1 MAGKGSDI
9 IKIGFDYR
17 ASLNKFKQ
25 ETENTF
31 NDVQKEGKRI
41 VIKLNAN
48 DTEILNKIEKLQK
61 TKFKNLSLE
70 FDDKPLDRQIQ
81 LLDDLQKM
89 ILNIVG
95 LFNKGYKT
103 DDIIDVSKSL
113 ADFDKLE
120 KRIKDVEQKYDDLSK
135 KDFGKSGKD
144 ISLVDN
150 KDFKEL
156 SKEIDNVKMD
166 IKNLQDTIS
175 QLNQGSVSDSK
186 FFDELQ
192 AKLSSVSE
200 ETINLTDNLI
210 NLQKTYKSIPNSNEN
225 SGRKKDNEKYKQIS
239 EDDYTNNALSY
250 ASKVNK
256 LLSDKSYNILGN
268 SVSTELVDGFVKV
281 NAKIKDITGTWKS
294 FSAKVDADGKVF
306 NQRFK
311 TITKGIAQL
320 EYELKNINS
329 TDVLVKDESKTA
341 AQRKAYNELTDAIKN
356 YSNISKRIANENPF
370 EGDYEEAVRLEN
382 KIEELQN
389 HPFLSQ
395 KQIETAQRSIERL
408 GVSIDNITNK
418 LNASKSDAISNTS
431 KKINAFN
438 VNGFSSNDFNN
449 KYGSQINDL
458 NTQLMHG
465 EISIKNYNTECNK
478 LINAFDKVVKSGSK
492 IGDISVAFNEAEAV
506 AHRFS
511 ESQFSGAT
519 LIEKGVMKTKN
530 GISSMTD
537 TIRLQNGEIRK
548 LKYTYTDGFMAMS
561 DVTTKFKVQAS
572 GLTRVFDELKQK
584 VGDLITYWT
593 ANLLNPYDLL
603 VPLRSAVS
611 NVIDLNT
618 EFTDLAKVSDA
629 SIRQLYNDF
638 DDFSTIAK
646 DVGGTITDTISATAD
661 WSRNGYGLPDS
672 EELARVALIY
682 KNVGDGIDI
691 DAANESLIS
700 TLRGFRLEAEDAMH
714 IIDVFNEVSNNEA
727 ISSSGIGEALQ
738 RSAASFNA
746 ANTSL
751 EKSVALITAT
761 NSVLQDT
768 SKTGNMWRT
777 VSARLRGA
785 ETELKEMGEDTD
797 GLVKSTSKLR
807 ELVKGITGF
816 DIMVDKNTF
825 KDIYDIVLG
834 IGKEWQ
840 SLNDIDRAALLE
852 ALSGKQQSNALAAT
866 LNNVNILEKAYKE
879 ATDAE
884 GSAMREQKKYQ
895 ESVQYS
901 IERTKA
907 SLEELSN
914 DFMSSNFLK
923 GIIDFG
929 DGAINVLD
937 NLLSIL
943 GSFPTVIG
951 SIMGSLTLFK
961 NIGRH
966 NVVLTISLSIV

>member
-25 ETENTF
+25 ETDNTF
-31 NDVQKEGKRI
+31 DDIQKEGKRI

-70 FDDKPLDRQIQ
+70 FDGKPLDRQIQ

-89 ILNIVG
+89 VLNIVN

-103 DDIIDVSKSL
+103 DDIIDASKTLSEI
-113 ADFDKLE
+113 DKLT
-120 KRIKDVEQKYDDLSK
+120 KKFDDINQKYDELSK
-135 KDFGKSGKD
+135 KVTSDSGKD
-144 ISLVDN
+144 ISLVNN
-150 KDFKEL
+150 KDFKKL
-156 SKEIDNVKMD
+156 STEIDNVKMD

-175 QLNQGSVSDSK
+175 QLNQDVVTNSNFSDK
-186 FFDELQ
+186 LQ
-192 AKLSSVSE
+192 DGLSSISNEVVELTS
-200 ETINLTDNLI
+200 NLKKLQDTYNNLS
-210 NLQKTYKSIPNSNEN
+210 TNSNA
-225 SGRKKDNEKYKQIS
+225 GKKKESNPKASTKNKQTVEKTDPQ
-239 EDDYTNNALSY
+239 
-250 ASKVNK
+250 K
-256 LLSDKSYNILGN
+256 L
-268 SVSTELVDGFVKV
+268 
-281 NAKIKDITGTWKS
+281 
-294 FSAKVDADGKVF
+294 
-306 NQRFK
+306 
-311 TITKGIAQL
+311 
-320 EYELKNINS
+320 
-329 TDVLVKDESKTA
+329 A

-389 HPFLSQ
+389 HPLLSQ

>member
-25 ETENTF
+25 ETDNTF
-31 NDVQKEGKRI
+31 DDIQKEGKRI

-70 FDDKPLDRQIQ
+70 FDGKPLDRQIQ

-89 ILNIVG
+89 VLNIVN

-103 DDIIDVSKSL
+103 DDIIDTTKTLSEI
-113 ADFDKLE
+113 DKLT
-120 KRIKDVEQKYDDLSK
+120 KKFDDINQKYDELSK
-135 KDFGKSGKD
+135 KVTNDSGKD

-150 KDFKEL
+150 EDFKKL
-156 SKEIDNVKMD
+156 SNEIDNVKMD

-175 QLNQGSVSDSK
+175 QLNQDVVTNSNFSDK
-186 FFDELQ
+186 LQ
-192 AKLSSVSE
+192 DGLSSISNEVVELTS
-200 ETINLTDNLI
+200 NLKKLQDTYNNLS
-210 NLQKTYKSIPNSNEN
+210 TNSNA
-225 SGRKKDNEKYKQIS
+225 GKKKE
-239 EDDYTNNALSY
+239 
-250 ASKVNK
+250 SKP
-256 LLSDKSYNILGN
+256 
-268 SVSTELVDGFVKV
+268 KV
-281 NAKIKDITGTWKS
+281 
-294 FSAKVDADGKVF
+294 SAKNKQTVE
-306 NQRFK
+306 K
-311 TITKGIAQL
+311 TDPQK
-320 EYELKNINS
+320 
-329 TDVLVKDESKTA
+329 LV

-389 HPFLSQ
+389 HPLLSQ

-431 KKINAFN
+431 KKIDVFN
-438 VNGFSSNDFNN
+438 VNGFSSNDFNS
-449 KYGSQINDL
+449 KYGSQISDL

-478 LINAFDKVVKSGSK
+478 LISAFDKVVKSGSK
-492 IGDISVAFNEAEAV
+492 VGNVAIAFNEAEEA

>member
-89 ILNIVG
+89 VLNIVN

-103 DDIIDVSKSL
+103 DDIIDTTKTLSEI
-113 ADFDKLE
+113 DKLT
-120 KRIKDVEQKYDDLSK
+120 KKFDDINQKYDELSK
-135 KDFGKSGKD
+135 KVTNDSGKD
-144 ISLVDN
+144 ISLVNN
-150 KDFKEL
+150 KDFKKL
-156 SKEIDNVKMD
+156 STEIDNVKMD

-175 QLNQGSVSDSK
+175 QLNQDVVSNSNFSDK
-186 FFDELQ
+186 LQ
-192 AKLSSVSE
+192 DGLSSISNEVVELTS
-200 ETINLTDNLI
+200 NLKKLQDTYNNLS
-210 NLQKTYKSIPNSNEN
+210 TNSNA
-225 SGRKKDNEKYKQIS
+225 GKKKESNPKASTKNKQTVEKTDPQ
-239 EDDYTNNALSY
+239 
-250 ASKVNK
+250 K
-256 LLSDKSYNILGN
+256 L
-268 SVSTELVDGFVKV
+268 
-281 NAKIKDITGTWKS
+281 
-294 FSAKVDADGKVF
+294 
-306 NQRFK
+306 
-311 TITKGIAQL
+311 
-320 EYELKNINS
+320 
-329 TDVLVKDESKTA
+329 A

-478 LINAFDKVVKSGSK
+478 LISAFDKVVKSGSK

-511 ESQFSGAT
+511 ESQFSGST

>member
-25 ETENTF
+25 ETDNTF
-31 NDVQKEGKRI
+31 DDIQKEGKRI

-70 FDDKPLDRQIQ
+70 FDGKPLDRQIQ

-89 ILNIVG
+89 VLNIVN

-103 DDIIDVSKSL
+103 DDIIDASKTLSEI
-113 ADFDKLE
+113 DKLT
-120 KRIKDVEQKYDDLSK
+120 KKFDDINQKYDELSK
-135 KDFGKSGKD
+135 KVTSDSGKD

-150 KDFKEL
+150 EDFKKL
-156 SKEIDNVKMD
+156 SNEIDNVKMD

-175 QLNQGSVSDSK
+175 QLNQDIVTNNNFSDK
-186 FFDELQ
+186 LQ
-192 AKLSSVSE
+192 DGLSSISNEVVELTS
-200 ETINLTDNLI
+200 NLKKLQDTYNNLS
-210 NLQKTYKSIPNSNEN
+210 TNSNA
-225 SGRKKDNEKYKQIS
+225 GKKKE
-239 EDDYTNNALSY
+239 
-250 ASKVNK
+250 SKP
-256 LLSDKSYNILGN
+256 
-268 SVSTELVDGFVKV
+268 KV
-281 NAKIKDITGTWKS
+281 
-294 FSAKVDADGKVF
+294 SAKNKQTVE
-306 NQRFK
+306 K
-311 TITKGIAQL
+311 TDPQK
-320 EYELKNINS
+320 
-329 TDVLVKDESKTA
+329 LV
-341 AQRKAYNELTDAIKN
+341 AQRKAYNELTDAIRN

-389 HPFLSQ
+389 HPLLSQ

-478 LINAFDKVVKSGSK
+478 LISAFDKVVKSGSK

-511 ESQFSGAT
+511 ESQFSGST

>member
-70 FDDKPLDRQIQ
+70 FDNKPLDRQIQ

-89 ILNIVG
+89 VLNIVN

-103 DDIIDVSKSL
+103 DDIIDTTKTLSEI
-113 ADFDKLE
+113 DKLT
-120 KRIKDVEQKYDDLSK
+120 KKFDDINQKYDELSK
-135 KDFGKSGKD
+135 KVTSDSGKD

-150 KDFKEL
+150 EDFKKL
-156 SKEIDNVKMD
+156 SNEIDNVKMD

-175 QLNQGSVSDSK
+175 QLNQDVVSNSNFSDK
-186 FFDELQ
+186 LQ
-192 AKLSSVSE
+192 DGLSSISNEVVELTS
-200 ETINLTDNLI
+200 NLKKLQDTYNNLS
-210 NLQKTYKSIPNSNEN
+210 TNSNA
-225 SGRKKDNEKYKQIS
+225 GKKKESNPKASTKNKQTVEKTDPQ
-239 EDDYTNNALSY
+239 
-250 ASKVNK
+250 K
-256 LLSDKSYNILGN
+256 L
-268 SVSTELVDGFVKV
+268 
-281 NAKIKDITGTWKS
+281 
-294 FSAKVDADGKVF
+294 
-306 NQRFK
+306 
-311 TITKGIAQL
+311 
-320 EYELKNINS
+320 
-329 TDVLVKDESKTA
+329 A

-389 HPFLSQ
+389 YPLLSQ

-478 LINAFDKVVKSGSK
+478 LISAFDKVVKSGSK
-492 IGDISVAFNEAEAV
+492 IGDISVAFNEAEAI

-572 GLTRVFDELKQK
+572 GLTRVFQELNDK

-593 ANLLNPYDLL
+593 ANLLNPYDLI
-603 VPLRSAVS
+603 VPLKSAVS
-611 NVIDLNT
+611 NVVNLNT

-638 DDFSTIAK
+638 DDFSAIAK

>member
-89 ILNIVG
+89 VLNIVN

-103 DDIIDVSKSL
+103 DDIIDASKTLSEI
-113 ADFDKLE
+113 DKLT
-120 KRIKDVEQKYDDLSK
+120 KKFDDINQKYDELSK
-135 KDFGKSGKD
+135 KVTSDSGKD

-150 KDFKEL
+150 EDFKKL
-156 SKEIDNVKMD
+156 SNEIDNVKMD

-175 QLNQGSVSDSK
+175 QLNQDVVTNSNFSDK
-186 FFDELQ
+186 LQ
-192 AKLSSVSE
+192 DGLSSISNEVVELTS
-200 ETINLTDNLI
+200 NLKKLQDTYNNLS
-210 NLQKTYKSIPNSNEN
+210 TNSNA
-225 SGRKKDNEKYKQIS
+225 GKKKESNPKASTKNKQTVEKTDPQ
-239 EDDYTNNALSY
+239 
-250 ASKVNK
+250 K
-256 LLSDKSYNILGN
+256 L
-268 SVSTELVDGFVKV
+268 
-281 NAKIKDITGTWKS
+281 
-294 FSAKVDADGKVF
+294 
-306 NQRFK
+306 
-311 TITKGIAQL
+311 
-320 EYELKNINS
+320 
-329 TDVLVKDESKTA
+329 A

-478 LINAFDKVVKSGSK
+478 LISAFDKVVKSGSK

-937 NLLSIL
+937 NLLSTL

-961 NIGRH
+961 NIGRR

>member
-25 ETENTF
+25 ETDNTF
-31 NDVQKEGKRI
+31 DDIQKEGKRI

-70 FDDKPLDRQIQ
+70 FDGKPLDRQIQ

-89 ILNIVG
+89 VLNIVN

-103 DDIIDVSKSL
+103 DDIIDASKTLSEI
-113 ADFDKLE
+113 DKLT
-120 KRIKDVEQKYDDLSK
+120 KKFDDINQKYDELSK
-135 KDFGKSGKD
+135 KVTSDSGKD

-150 KDFKEL
+150 EDFKKL
-156 SKEIDNVKMD
+156 SNEIDNVKMD

-175 QLNQGSVSDSK
+175 QLNQDVVTNSNFSDK
-186 FFDELQ
+186 LQ
-192 AKLSSVSE
+192 DGLSSISNEVVELTS
-200 ETINLTDNLI
+200 NLKKLQDTYNNLS
-210 NLQKTYKSIPNSNEN
+210 TNSNA
-225 SGRKKDNEKYKQIS
+225 GKKKE
-239 EDDYTNNALSY
+239 
-250 ASKVNK
+250 SKP
-256 LLSDKSYNILGN
+256 
-268 SVSTELVDGFVKV
+268 KV
-281 NAKIKDITGTWKS
+281 
-294 FSAKVDADGKVF
+294 SAKNKQTVE
-306 NQRFK
+306 K
-311 TITKGIAQL
+311 TDPQK
-320 EYELKNINS
+320 
-329 TDVLVKDESKTA
+329 LV
-341 AQRKAYNELTDAIKN
+341 AQRKAYNELTDAIRN

-389 HPFLSQ
+389 HPLLSQ

-431 KKINAFN
+431 KKIDAFN
-438 VNGFSSNDFNN
+438 VNGFSSNDFNS
-449 KYGSQINDL
+449 KYGSQISDL

-478 LINAFDKVVKSGSK
+478 LISAFDKVVKSGSK

-511 ESQFSGAT
+511 ESQFSGST

-611 NVIDLNT
+611 NVINLNT

-714 IIDVFNEVSNNEA
+714 IIDIFNEVSNNEA

-751 EKSVALITAT
+751 EKSVALVTAT

-785 ETELKEMGEDTD
+785 DTELKEMGEDTD

-816 DIMVDKNTF
+816 DIMEDENTF
-825 KDIYDIVLG
+825 KDIYEIVLG

-937 NLLSIL
+937 NLLSTL

-961 NIGRH
+961 NIGRR

>member
-70 FDDKPLDRQIQ
+70 FDNKPLDRQIQ

-89 ILNIVG
+89 VLNIVN

-103 DDIIDVSKSL
+103 DDIIDTTKTLSEI
-113 ADFDKLE
+113 DKLT
-120 KRIKDVEQKYDDLSK
+120 KKFDDINQKYDELSK
-135 KDFGKSGKD
+135 KVTNDSGKD

-150 KDFKEL
+150 EDFKKL
-156 SKEIDNVKMD
+156 SNEIDNVKMD

-175 QLNQGSVSDSK
+175 QLNQDVVSNSNFSDK
-186 FFDELQ
+186 LQ
-192 AKLSSVSE
+192 DGLSSISNEVVELTS
-200 ETINLTDNLI
+200 NLKKLQDTYNNLS
-210 NLQKTYKSIPNSNEN
+210 TNSNA
-225 SGRKKDNEKYKQIS
+225 GKKKESNPKASTKNKQTVEKTDPQ
-239 EDDYTNNALSY
+239 
-250 ASKVNK
+250 K
-256 LLSDKSYNILGN
+256 L
-268 SVSTELVDGFVKV
+268 V
-281 NAKIKDITGTWKS
+281 
-294 FSAKVDADGKVF
+294 
-306 NQRFK
+306 
-311 TITKGIAQL
+311 
-320 EYELKNINS
+320 
-329 TDVLVKDESKTA
+329 
-341 AQRKAYNELTDAIKN
+341 AQRKAYNELTDAIRN

-389 HPFLSQ
+389 HPLLSQ

-478 LINAFDKVVKSGSK
+478 LISAFDKVVKSGSK

-548 LKYTYTDGFMAMS
+548 LKYTYTDGFLAMS

-572 GLTRVFDELKQK
+572 GLTRVFQELNDK

-593 ANLLNPYDLL
+593 ANLLNPYDLI
-603 VPLRSAVS
+603 VPLKSAVS
-611 NVIDLNT
+611 NVVNLNT

-638 DDFSTIAK
+638 DDFSAIAK

-816 DIMVDKNTF
+816 DIMEDENTF
-825 KDIYDIVLG
+825 KDIYEIILG

-840 SLNDIDRAALLE
+840 GINDIDRAALLE

-866 LNNVNILEKAYKE
+866 LNNIDILEKAYKE

-884 GSAMREQKKYQ
+884 GSAMREQEKYQ

-901 IERTKA
+901 IDRTKA

-937 NLLSIL
+937 NLLSTL

-961 NIGRH
+961 NIGRR

>member
-25 ETENTF
+25 ETDNTF
-31 NDVQKEGKRI
+31 DDIQKEGKRI

-70 FDDKPLDRQIQ
+70 FDGKPLDRQIQ

-89 ILNIVG
+89 VLNIVN

-103 DDIIDVSKSL
+103 DDIIDASKTLSEI
-113 ADFDKLE
+113 DKLT
-120 KRIKDVEQKYDDLSK
+120 KKFDDINQKYDELSK
-135 KDFGKSGKD
+135 KVTSDSGKD

-150 KDFKEL
+150 EDFKKL
-156 SKEIDNVKMD
+156 SNEIDNVKMD

-175 QLNQGSVSDSK
+175 QLNQDVVTNSNFSDK
-186 FFDELQ
+186 LQ
-192 AKLSSVSE
+192 DGLSSISNEVVELTS
-200 ETINLTDNLI
+200 NLKKLQDTYNNLS
-210 NLQKTYKSIPNSNEN
+210 TNSNA
-225 SGRKKDNEKYKQIS
+225 GKKKESNPKASTKNKQTVEKTDPQ
-239 EDDYTNNALSY
+239 
-250 ASKVNK
+250 K
-256 LLSDKSYNILGN
+256 L
-268 SVSTELVDGFVKV
+268 
-281 NAKIKDITGTWKS
+281 
-294 FSAKVDADGKVF
+294 
-306 NQRFK
+306 
-311 TITKGIAQL
+311 
-320 EYELKNINS
+320 
-329 TDVLVKDESKTA
+329 A

-389 HPFLSQ
+389 HPLLSQ

-431 KKINAFN
+431 KKIDVFN
-438 VNGFSSNDFNN
+438 VNGFSSNDFNS
-449 KYGSQINDL
+449 KYGSQISDL

-478 LINAFDKVVKSGSK
+478 LISAFDKVVKSGSK
-492 IGDISVAFNEAEAV
+492 VGNVAIAFNEAEEA

-548 LKYTYTDGFMAMS
+548 LKYTYTDGFLAMS

-816 DIMVDKNTF
+816 DIMVDENTF

>member
-89 ILNIVG
+89 VLNIVN

-103 DDIIDVSKSL
+103 DDIIDTTKTLSEI
-113 ADFDKLE
+113 DKLT
-120 KRIKDVEQKYDDLSK
+120 KKLDDINQKYDELSK
-135 KDFGKSGKD
+135 KVTNDSGKD
-144 ISLVDN
+144 ISLVNN
-150 KDFKEL
+150 KDFKKL
-156 SKEIDNVKMD
+156 STEIDNVKMD

-175 QLNQGSVSDSK
+175 QLNQDVVSNSNFSDK
-186 FFDELQ
+186 LQ
-192 AKLSSVSE
+192 DGLSSISNEVVELTS
-200 ETINLTDNLI
+200 NLKKLQDTYDNLS
-210 NLQKTYKSIPNSNEN
+210 TNSNA
-225 SGRKKDNEKYKQIS
+225 GKKKESNPKASTKNKQTVEKTDPQ
-239 EDDYTNNALSY
+239 
-250 ASKVNK
+250 K
-256 LLSDKSYNILGN
+256 L
-268 SVSTELVDGFVKV
+268 
-281 NAKIKDITGTWKS
+281 
-294 FSAKVDADGKVF
+294 
-306 NQRFK
+306 
-311 TITKGIAQL
+311 
-320 EYELKNINS
+320 
-329 TDVLVKDESKTA
+329 A

-389 HPFLSQ
+389 HPLLSQ

-478 LINAFDKVVKSGSK
+478 LISAFDKVVKSGSK

-511 ESQFSGAT
+511 ESQFSGST

>member
-70 FDDKPLDRQIQ
+70 FDGKPLDRQIQ

-89 ILNIVG
+89 VLNIVN

-103 DDIIDVSKSL
+103 DDIIDASKTLSEI
-113 ADFDKLE
+113 DKLT
-120 KRIKDVEQKYDDLSK
+120 KKFDDINQKYDELSK
-135 KDFGKSGKD
+135 KVTSDSGKD

-150 KDFKEL
+150 EDFKKL
-156 SKEIDNVKMD
+156 SNEIDNVKMD

-175 QLNQGSVSDSK
+175 QLNQDVVSNSNFSDK
-186 FFDELQ
+186 LQ
-192 AKLSSVSE
+192 DGLSSISNEVVELTS
-200 ETINLTDNLI
+200 NLKKLQDTYNNLS
-210 NLQKTYKSIPNSNEN
+210 TNSNA
-225 SGRKKDNEKYKQIS
+225 GKKKESNPKASTKNKQTVEKTDPQ
-239 EDDYTNNALSY
+239 
-250 ASKVNK
+250 K
-256 LLSDKSYNILGN
+256 L
-268 SVSTELVDGFVKV
+268 
-281 NAKIKDITGTWKS
+281 
-294 FSAKVDADGKVF
+294 
-306 NQRFK
+306 
-311 TITKGIAQL
+311 
-320 EYELKNINS
+320 
-329 TDVLVKDESKTA
+329 A

-389 HPFLSQ
+389 HPLLSQ

-458 NTQLMHG
+458 NAQLMHG

-478 LINAFDKVVKSGSK
+478 LISAFDKVVKSGSK

-561 DVTTKFKVQAS
+561 DVTTKFKVQAG

-816 DIMVDKNTF
+816 DIMVDENTF

>member
-25 ETENTF
+25 ETDNTF
-31 NDVQKEGKRI
+31 DDIQKEGKRI

-70 FDDKPLDRQIQ
+70 FDGKPLDRQIQ

-89 ILNIVG
+89 VLNIVN

-103 DDIIDVSKSL
+103 DDIIDASKTLSEI
-113 ADFDKLE
+113 DKLT
-120 KRIKDVEQKYDDLSK
+120 KKFDDINQKYDELSK
-135 KDFGKSGKD
+135 KVTSDSGKD

-150 KDFKEL
+150 EDFKKL
-156 SKEIDNVKMD
+156 SNEIDNVKMD

-175 QLNQGSVSDSK
+175 QLNQDVVSNSNFSDK
-186 FFDELQ
+186 LQ
-192 AKLSSVSE
+192 DGLSSISNEVVELTS
-200 ETINLTDNLI
+200 NLKKLQDTYNNLS
-210 NLQKTYKSIPNSNEN
+210 TNSNA
-225 SGRKKDNEKYKQIS
+225 GKKKESNPKASTKNKQTVEKTDPQ
-239 EDDYTNNALSY
+239 
-250 ASKVNK
+250 K
-256 LLSDKSYNILGN
+256 L
-268 SVSTELVDGFVKV
+268 
-281 NAKIKDITGTWKS
+281 
-294 FSAKVDADGKVF
+294 
-306 NQRFK
+306 
-311 TITKGIAQL
+311 
-320 EYELKNINS
+320 
-329 TDVLVKDESKTA
+329 A

-389 HPFLSQ
+389 HPLLSQ

-478 LINAFDKVVKSGSK
+478 LISAFDKVVKSGSK
-492 IGDISVAFNEAEAV
+492 IGDISVAFNEAEAI

-572 GLTRVFDELKQK
+572 GLTRVFQELNDK

-593 ANLLNPYDLL
+593 ANLLNPYDLI
-603 VPLRSAVS
+603 VPLKSAVS
-611 NVIDLNT
+611 NVVNLNT

-638 DDFSTIAK
+638 DDFSAIAK

>member
-25 ETENTF
+25 ETDNTF
-31 NDVQKEGKRI
+31 DDIQKEGKRI

-70 FDDKPLDRQIQ
+70 FDGKPLDRQIQ

-89 ILNIVG
+89 ILNIVN

-103 DDIIDVSKSL
+103 DDIIDTTKTLSEI
-113 ADFDKLE
+113 DKLT
-120 KRIKDVEQKYDDLSK
+120 KKFDDINQKYDELSK
-135 KDFGKSGKD
+135 KVTSDSGKD

-150 KDFKEL
+150 EDFKKL
-156 SKEIDNVKMD
+156 SNEIDNVKMD

-175 QLNQGSVSDSK
+175 QLNQDVVTNNNFSDK
-186 FFDELQ
+186 LQ
-192 AKLSSVSE
+192 DGLSSISNEVVKLTS
-200 ETINLTDNLI
+200 NLKKLQDTYDNLS
-210 NLQKTYKSIPNSNEN
+210 TNSNA
-225 SGRKKDNEKYKQIS
+225 GKKKE
-239 EDDYTNNALSY
+239 
-250 ASKVNK
+250 SKPK
-256 LLSDKSYNILGN
+256 
-268 SVSTELVDGFVKV
+268 VSTKNKQTVE
-281 NAKIKDITGTWKS
+281 
-294 FSAKVDADGKVF
+294 
-306 NQRFK
+306 K
-311 TITKGIAQL
+311 TDPQKL
-320 EYELKNINS
+320 
-329 TDVLVKDESKTA
+329 A

-389 HPFLSQ
+389 HPLLSQ

-603 VPLRSAVS
+603 VPLKSAVS

>member
-25 ETENTF
+25 ETDNTF
-31 NDVQKEGKRI
+31 DDIQKEGKRI

-70 FDDKPLDRQIQ
+70 FDGKPLDRQIQ

-89 ILNIVG
+89 VLNIVN

-103 DDIIDVSKSL
+103 DDIIDASKTLSEI
-113 ADFDKLE
+113 DKLT
-120 KRIKDVEQKYDDLSK
+120 KKFDDINQKYDELSK
-135 KDFGKSGKD
+135 KVTSDSGKD

-150 KDFKEL
+150 EDFKKL
-156 SKEIDNVKMD
+156 SNEIDNVKMD

-175 QLNQGSVSDSK
+175 QLNQDIVTNNNFSDK
-186 FFDELQ
+186 LQ
-192 AKLSSVSE
+192 DGLSSISNEVVELTS
-200 ETINLTDNLI
+200 NLKKLQDTYNNLS
-210 NLQKTYKSIPNSNEN
+210 TNSNA
-225 SGRKKDNEKYKQIS
+225 GKKKE
-239 EDDYTNNALSY
+239 
-250 ASKVNK
+250 SKP
-256 LLSDKSYNILGN
+256 
-268 SVSTELVDGFVKV
+268 KV
-281 NAKIKDITGTWKS
+281 
-294 FSAKVDADGKVF
+294 SAKNKQTVE
-306 NQRFK
+306 K
-311 TITKGIAQL
+311 TDPQK
-320 EYELKNINS
+320 
-329 TDVLVKDESKTA
+329 LV
-341 AQRKAYNELTDAIKN
+341 AQRKAYNELTDAIRN

-389 HPFLSQ
+389 HPLLSQ

-431 KKINAFN
+431 KKIDAFN
-438 VNGFSSNDFNN
+438 VNGFSSNDFNS
-449 KYGSQINDL
+449 KYGSQISDL

-478 LINAFDKVVKSGSK
+478 LISAFDKVVKSGSK

-511 ESQFSGAT
+511 ESQFSGST

-611 NVIDLNT
+611 NVINLNT

-816 DIMVDKNTF
+816 DIMVDENTF

-966 NVVLTISLSIV
+966 NVVLIISLSII

>member
-25 ETENTF
+25 ETDNTF
-31 NDVQKEGKRI
+31 DDIQKEGKRI

-70 FDDKPLDRQIQ
+70 FDGKPLDRQIQ

-89 ILNIVG
+89 VLNIVN

-103 DDIIDVSKSL
+103 DDIIDASKTLSEI
-113 ADFDKLE
+113 DKLT
-120 KRIKDVEQKYDDLSK
+120 KKFDDINQKYDELSK
-135 KDFGKSGKD
+135 KVTSDSGKD

-150 KDFKEL
+150 EDFKKL
-156 SKEIDNVKMD
+156 SNEIDNVKMD

-175 QLNQGSVSDSK
+175 QLNQDVVTNSNFSDK
-186 FFDELQ
+186 LQ
-192 AKLSSVSE
+192 DGLSSISNEVVELTS
-200 ETINLTDNLI
+200 NLKKLQDTYNNLS
-210 NLQKTYKSIPNSNEN
+210 TNSNA
-225 SGRKKDNEKYKQIS
+225 GKKKESNPKASTKNKQTVEKTDPQ
-239 EDDYTNNALSY
+239 
-250 ASKVNK
+250 K
-256 LLSDKSYNILGN
+256 L
-268 SVSTELVDGFVKV
+268 
-281 NAKIKDITGTWKS
+281 
-294 FSAKVDADGKVF
+294 
-306 NQRFK
+306 
-311 TITKGIAQL
+311 
-320 EYELKNINS
+320 
-329 TDVLVKDESKTA
+329 A

-478 LINAFDKVVKSGSK
+478 LISAFDKVVKSGSK

-548 LKYTYTDGFMAMS
+548 LKYTYTGGFMAMS

-572 GLTRVFDELKQK
+572 GLTRVFQELNDK

-593 ANLLNPYDLL
+593 ANLLNPYDLI
-603 VPLRSAVS
+603 VPLKSAVS
-611 NVIDLNT
+611 NVVNLNT

-638 DDFSTIAK
+638 DDFSAIAK

-961 NIGRH
+961 NIGRR

>member
-25 ETENTF
+25 ETDNTF
-31 NDVQKEGKRI
+31 DDIQKEGKRI

-70 FDDKPLDRQIQ
+70 FDGKPLDRQIQ

-89 ILNIVG
+89 VLNIVN

-103 DDIIDVSKSL
+103 DDIIDASKTLSEI
-113 ADFDKLE
+113 DKLT
-120 KRIKDVEQKYDDLSK
+120 KKFDDINQKYDELSK
-135 KDFGKSGKD
+135 KVTSDSGKD

-150 KDFKEL
+150 EDFKKL
-156 SKEIDNVKMD
+156 SNEIDNVKMD

-175 QLNQGSVSDSK
+175 QLNQDVVTNSNFSDK
-186 FFDELQ
+186 LQ
-192 AKLSSVSE
+192 DGLSSISNEVVELTS
-200 ETINLTDNLI
+200 NLKKLQDTYNNLS
-210 NLQKTYKSIPNSNEN
+210 TNSNA
-225 SGRKKDNEKYKQIS
+225 GKKKESNPKASTKNKQTVEKTDPQ
-239 EDDYTNNALSY
+239 
-250 ASKVNK
+250 K
-256 LLSDKSYNILGN
+256 L
-268 SVSTELVDGFVKV
+268 
-281 NAKIKDITGTWKS
+281 
-294 FSAKVDADGKVF
+294 
-306 NQRFK
+306 
-311 TITKGIAQL
+311 
-320 EYELKNINS
+320 
-329 TDVLVKDESKTA
+329 A

-478 LINAFDKVVKSGSK
+478 LISAFDKVVKSGSK
-492 IGDISVAFNEAEAV
+492 IGDISVVFNEAEAV

-548 LKYTYTDGFMAMS
+548 LKYTYTDGFLAMS

-611 NVIDLNT
+611 NVVNLNT

-638 DDFSTIAK
+638 DDFSAIAK

-816 DIMVDKNTF
+816 DIMEDENTF
-825 KDIYDIVLG
+825 KDIYEIILG

-840 SLNDIDRAALLE
+840 GINDIDRAALLE

-866 LNNVNILEKAYKE
+866 LNNIDILEKAYKE

-884 GSAMREQKKYQ
+884 GSAMREQEKYQ

-901 IERTKA
+901 IDRTKA

-937 NLLSIL
+937 NLLSTL

-961 NIGRH
+961 NIGRR

>member
-70 FDDKPLDRQIQ
+70 FDGKPLDRQIQ

-89 ILNIVG
+89 ILNIVN

-103 DDIIDVSKSL
+103 DDIIDTTKTLSEI
-113 ADFDKLE
+113 DKLT
-120 KRIKDVEQKYDDLSK
+120 KKFDDINQKYDELSK
-135 KDFGKSGKD
+135 KVTSDSGKD

-150 KDFKEL
+150 EDFKKL
-156 SKEIDNVKMD
+156 SNEIDNVKMD

-175 QLNQGSVSDSK
+175 QLNQDVVTNNNFSDK
-186 FFDELQ
+186 LQ
-192 AKLSSVSE
+192 DGLSSISNEVVKLTS
-200 ETINLTDNLI
+200 NLKKLQDTYDNLS
-210 NLQKTYKSIPNSNEN
+210 TNSNA
-225 SGRKKDNEKYKQIS
+225 GKKKE
-239 EDDYTNNALSY
+239 
-250 ASKVNK
+250 SKPK
-256 LLSDKSYNILGN
+256 
-268 SVSTELVDGFVKV
+268 VSTKNKQTVEKTDPQKLV
-281 NAKIKDITGTWKS
+281 
-294 FSAKVDADGKVF
+294 
-306 NQRFK
+306 
-311 TITKGIAQL
+311 
-320 EYELKNINS
+320 
-329 TDVLVKDESKTA
+329 
-341 AQRKAYNELTDAIKN
+341 AQRKAYNELTDAIRN

-389 HPFLSQ
+389 HPLLSQ

-431 KKINAFN
+431 KKIDAFN
-438 VNGFSSNDFNN
+438 VNGFSSNDFNS
-449 KYGSQINDL
+449 KYGSQISDL

-478 LINAFDKVVKSGSK
+478 LISAFDKVVKSGSK

-511 ESQFSGAT
+511 ESQFSGST

-611 NVIDLNT
+611 NVVNLNT

-638 DDFSTIAK
+638 DDFSAIAK

-691 DAANESLIS
+691 DVANESLIS

-966 NVVLTISLSIV
+966 NVVLIISLSII

>member
-25 ETENTF
+25 ETDNTF
-31 NDVQKEGKRI
+31 DDIQKEGKRI

-70 FDDKPLDRQIQ
+70 FDGKPLDRQIQ

-89 ILNIVG
+89 VLNIVN

-175 QLNQGSVSDSK
+175 QLNQDVVSNSNFSDK
-186 FFDELQ
+186 LQ
-192 AKLSSVSE
+192 DGLSSISNEVIELTS
-200 ETINLTDNLI
+200 NLKKLQDTYNNLS
-210 NLQKTYKSIPNSNEN
+210 TNSNA
-225 SGRKKDNEKYKQIS
+225 GKKKESNPKARTKNKQTVEKTDPQ
-239 EDDYTNNALSY
+239 
-250 ASKVNK
+250 K
-256 LLSDKSYNILGN
+256 L
-268 SVSTELVDGFVKV
+268 
-281 NAKIKDITGTWKS
+281 
-294 FSAKVDADGKVF
+294 
-306 NQRFK
+306 
-311 TITKGIAQL
+311 
-320 EYELKNINS
+320 
-329 TDVLVKDESKTA
+329 A

-389 HPFLSQ
+389 HPLLSQ

-418 LNASKSDAISNTS
+418 LNASKSDAISNIS
-431 KKINAFN
+431 KKIDAFN

-478 LINAFDKVVKSGSK
+478 LISAFDKVVKSGSK

-816 DIMVDKNTF
+816 DIMVDENTF

>member
-25 ETENTF
+25 ETDNTF
-31 NDVQKEGKRI
+31 DDIQKEGKRI

-70 FDDKPLDRQIQ
+70 FDGKPLDRQIQ

-89 ILNIVG
+89 VLNIVN

-103 DDIIDVSKSL
+103 DDIIDTTKTLSEI
-113 ADFDKLE
+113 DKLT
-120 KRIKDVEQKYDDLSK
+120 KKFDDINQKYDELSK
-135 KDFGKSGKD
+135 KVTNDSGKD

-150 KDFKEL
+150 EDFKKL
-156 SKEIDNVKMD
+156 SNEIDNVKMD

-175 QLNQGSVSDSK
+175 QLNQDVVTNSNFSDK
-186 FFDELQ
+186 LQ
-192 AKLSSVSE
+192 DGLSSISNEVVELTS
-200 ETINLTDNLI
+200 NLKKLQDTYNNLS
-210 NLQKTYKSIPNSNEN
+210 TNSNA
-225 SGRKKDNEKYKQIS
+225 GKKKE
-239 EDDYTNNALSY
+239 
-250 ASKVNK
+250 SKP
-256 LLSDKSYNILGN
+256 
-268 SVSTELVDGFVKV
+268 KV
-281 NAKIKDITGTWKS
+281 
-294 FSAKVDADGKVF
+294 SAKNKQTVE
-306 NQRFK
+306 K
-311 TITKGIAQL
+311 TDPQKL
-320 EYELKNINS
+320 
-329 TDVLVKDESKTA
+329 A
-341 AQRKAYNELTDAIKN
+341 AQRKAYNELTDAIRN

-389 HPFLSQ
+389 HPLLSQ

-418 LNASKSDAISNTS
+418 LNASKSDAISNIS
-431 KKINAFN
+431 KKIDAFN
-438 VNGFSSNDFNN
+438 VNGFSSDDFNS
-449 KYGSQINDL
+449 KYGSQISDL

-478 LINAFDKVVKSGSK
+478 LISAFDKVVKSGSK

-519 LIEKGVMKTKN
+519 LIERGVMKTKN

-548 LKYTYTDGFMAMS
+548 LKYTYTDGFLTMS

-572 GLTRVFDELKQK
+572 GLTRVFQELNDK

-593 ANLLNPYDLL
+593 ANLLNPYDLI
-603 VPLRSAVS
+603 VPLKSAVS
-611 NVIDLNT
+611 NVVNLNT

-638 DDFSTIAK
+638 DDFSAIAK
-646 DVGGTITDTISATAD
+646 DVGGTITDMISATAD

-816 DIMVDKNTF
+816 DIMVDENTF

-966 NVVLTISLSIV
+966 NVVLITSLSII

>member
-25 ETENTF
+25 ETDNTF
-31 NDVQKEGKRI
+31 DDIQKEGKRI

-70 FDDKPLDRQIQ
+70 FDGKPLDRQIQ

-89 ILNIVG
+89 VLNIVN

-103 DDIIDVSKSL
+103 DDIIDASKTLSEI
-113 ADFDKLE
+113 DKLT
-120 KRIKDVEQKYDDLSK
+120 KKFDDINQKYDELSK
-135 KDFGKSGKD
+135 KVTSDSGKD

-150 KDFKEL
+150 EDFKKL
-156 SKEIDNVKMD
+156 SNEIDNVKMD

-175 QLNQGSVSDSK
+175 QLNQDVVSNSNFSDK
-186 FFDELQ
+186 LQ
-192 AKLSSVSE
+192 DGLSSISNEVVELTS
-200 ETINLTDNLI
+200 NLKKLQDTYNNLS
-210 NLQKTYKSIPNSNEN
+210 TNSNA
-225 SGRKKDNEKYKQIS
+225 GKKKESNPKASTKNKQTVEKTDPQ
-239 EDDYTNNALSY
+239 
-250 ASKVNK
+250 K
-256 LLSDKSYNILGN
+256 L
-268 SVSTELVDGFVKV
+268 
-281 NAKIKDITGTWKS
+281 
-294 FSAKVDADGKVF
+294 
-306 NQRFK
+306 
-311 TITKGIAQL
+311 
-320 EYELKNINS
+320 
-329 TDVLVKDESKTA
+329 A

-389 HPFLSQ
+389 YPLLSQ

-478 LINAFDKVVKSGSK
+478 LISAFDKVVKSGSK
-492 IGDISVAFNEAEAV
+492 IGDISVAFNEAEAI

-572 GLTRVFDELKQK
+572 GLTRVFQELNDK

-593 ANLLNPYDLL
+593 ANLLNPYDLI
-603 VPLRSAVS
+603 VPLKSAVS
-611 NVIDLNT
+611 NVVNLNT

-638 DDFSTIAK
+638 DDFSAIAK

-816 DIMVDKNTF
+816 DIMVDENTF

-966 NVVLTISLSIV
+966 NVVLIISLSII

>member
-25 ETENTF
+25 ETDNTF
-31 NDVQKEGKRI
+31 DDIQKEGKRI

-70 FDDKPLDRQIQ
+70 FDGKPLDRQIQ

-89 ILNIVG
+89 ILNIVN

-103 DDIIDVSKSL
+103 DDIIDTTKTLSEI
-113 ADFDKLE
+113 DKLT
-120 KRIKDVEQKYDDLSK
+120 KKFDDINQKYDELSK
-135 KDFGKSGKD
+135 KVTSDSGKD

-150 KDFKEL
+150 EDFKKL
-156 SKEIDNVKMD
+156 SNEIDNVKMD

-175 QLNQGSVSDSK
+175 QLNQDVVTNNNFSDK
-186 FFDELQ
+186 LQ
-192 AKLSSVSE
+192 DGLSSISNEVVKLTS
-200 ETINLTDNLI
+200 NLKKLQDTYDNLS
-210 NLQKTYKSIPNSNEN
+210 TNSNA
-225 SGRKKDNEKYKQIS
+225 GKKKE
-239 EDDYTNNALSY
+239 
-250 ASKVNK
+250 SKPK
-256 LLSDKSYNILGN
+256 
-268 SVSTELVDGFVKV
+268 VSTKNKQTVE
-281 NAKIKDITGTWKS
+281 
-294 FSAKVDADGKVF
+294 
-306 NQRFK
+306 K
-311 TITKGIAQL
+311 TDPQKL
-320 EYELKNINS
+320 
-329 TDVLVKDESKTA
+329 A
-341 AQRKAYNELTDAIKN
+341 AQRKAYNELTDAIRN

-389 HPFLSQ
+389 HPLLSQ

-418 LNASKSDAISNTS
+418 LNAFKSDAISNTS

-449 KYGSQINDL
+449 KYGSQISDL

-478 LINAFDKVVKSGSK
+478 LISAFDKVVKSGSK
-492 IGDISVAFNEAEAV
+492 VGDVSVAFNEAEAV

-548 LKYTYTDGFMAMS
+548 LKYTYTGGFMAMS

-572 GLTRVFDELKQK
+572 GLTRVFQELNDK

-593 ANLLNPYDLL
+593 ANLLNPYDLI
-603 VPLRSAVS
+603 VPLKSAVS
-611 NVIDLNT
+611 NVVNLNT

-638 DDFSTIAK
+638 DDFSAIAK

-816 DIMVDKNTF
+816 DIMEDENTF
-825 KDIYDIVLG
+825 KDIYEIILG

-840 SLNDIDRAALLE
+840 GINDIDRAALLE

-866 LNNVNILEKAYKE
+866 LNNIDILEKAYKE

-884 GSAMREQKKYQ
+884 GSAMREQEKYQ

-901 IERTKA
+901 IDRTKA

-937 NLLSIL
+937 NLLSTL

-961 NIGRH
+961 NIGRR

>member
-25 ETENTF
+25 ETDNTF
-31 NDVQKEGKRI
+31 DDIQKEGKRI

-70 FDDKPLDRQIQ
+70 FDGKPLDRQIQ

-89 ILNIVG
+89 ILNIVN

-103 DDIIDVSKSL
+103 DDIIDTTKTLSEI
-113 ADFDKLE
+113 DKLT
-120 KRIKDVEQKYDDLSK
+120 KKFDDINQKYDELSK
-135 KDFGKSGKD
+135 KVTSDSGKD

-150 KDFKEL
+150 EDFKKL
-156 SKEIDNVKMD
+156 SNEIDNVKMD

-175 QLNQGSVSDSK
+175 QLNQDVVSNNNFSDK
-186 FFDELQ
+186 LQ
-192 AKLSSVSE
+192 DGLSSISNEVIELTS
-200 ETINLTDNLI
+200 NLKKLQDTYNNLS
-210 NLQKTYKSIPNSNEN
+210 TNSNA
-225 SGRKKDNEKYKQIS
+225 GKKKESNPKASTKNKQTVEKTDPQ
-239 EDDYTNNALSY
+239 
-250 ASKVNK
+250 K
-256 LLSDKSYNILGN
+256 L
-268 SVSTELVDGFVKV
+268 
-281 NAKIKDITGTWKS
+281 
-294 FSAKVDADGKVF
+294 
-306 NQRFK
+306 
-311 TITKGIAQL
+311 
-320 EYELKNINS
+320 
-329 TDVLVKDESKTA
+329 A

-389 HPFLSQ
+389 HPLLSQ

-418 LNASKSDAISNTS
+418 LNASKSDAIYNIS
-431 KKINAFN
+431 KKIDAFN
-438 VNGFSSNDFNN
+438 VNGFSSNDFNS
-449 KYGSQINDL
+449 KYGSQISDL

-478 LINAFDKVVKSGSK
+478 LISAFDKVVKSGSK
-492 IGDISVAFNEAEAV
+492 VGDVSVAFNEAEAV

-548 LKYTYTDGFMAMS
+548 LKYTYTGGFMAMS

-572 GLTRVFDELKQK
+572 GLTRVFQELNDK

-593 ANLLNPYDLL
+593 ANLFNPYDLIG
-603 VPLRSAVS
+603 PLKSSVS

-638 DDFSTIAK
+638 DDFSIIAK

-727 ISSSGIGEALQ
+727 ITSSGIGEALQ

-751 EKSVALITAT
+751 EKSVALVTTT

-785 ETELKEMGEDTD
+785 ETELKEMGEDTE
-797 GLVKSTSKLR
+797 GLIKSTSKLR

-816 DIMVDKNTF
+816 DIMLDENTF
-825 KDIYDIVLG
+825 KDIYEIVLG

-840 SLNDIDRAALLE
+840 GLNDIDRAALLE

-866 LNNVNILEKAYKE
+866 LNNIDILEKAYKE

-884 GSAMREQKKYQ
+884 GSAMREQEKYQ
-895 ESVQYS
+895 KSVQYS
-901 IERTKA
+901 IDRTKA

-937 NLLSIL
+937 ELLSTL

>member
-25 ETENTF
+25 ETDNTF
-31 NDVQKEGKRI
+31 DDIQKEGKRI

-70 FDDKPLDRQIQ
+70 FDGKPLDRQIQ

-89 ILNIVG
+89 VLNIVN

-103 DDIIDVSKSL
+103 DDIIDTTKTLSEI
-113 ADFDKLE
+113 DKLT
-120 KRIKDVEQKYDDLSK
+120 KKFDDINQKYDELSK
-135 KDFGKSGKD
+135 KVTNDSGKD
-144 ISLVDN
+144 ISLVYN
-150 KDFKEL
+150 EDFKKL
-156 SKEIDNVKMD
+156 SNEIDNVKMD

-175 QLNQGSVSDSK
+175 QLNQDVVTNSNFSDK
-186 FFDELQ
+186 LQ
-192 AKLSSVSE
+192 DGLSSISNEVVELTS
-200 ETINLTDNLI
+200 NLKKLQDTYNNLS
-210 NLQKTYKSIPNSNEN
+210 TNSNA
-225 SGRKKDNEKYKQIS
+225 GKKKE
-239 EDDYTNNALSY
+239 
-250 ASKVNK
+250 SKP
-256 LLSDKSYNILGN
+256 
-268 SVSTELVDGFVKV
+268 KV
-281 NAKIKDITGTWKS
+281 
-294 FSAKVDADGKVF
+294 SAKNKQTVE
-306 NQRFK
+306 K
-311 TITKGIAQL
+311 TDPQK
-320 EYELKNINS
+320 
-329 TDVLVKDESKTA
+329 LV

-389 HPFLSQ
+389 HPLLSQ

-431 KKINAFN
+431 KKIDVFN
-438 VNGFSSNDFNN
+438 VNGFSSNDFNS
-449 KYGSQINDL
+449 KYGSQISDL

-478 LINAFDKVVKSGSK
+478 LISAFDKVVKSGSK

-548 LKYTYTDGFMAMS
+548 LKYTYTDGFLAMS

-572 GLTRVFDELKQK
+572 GLTRVFQELNDK

-593 ANLLNPYDLL
+593 ANLLNPYDLI
-603 VPLRSAVS
+603 VPLKSAVS
-611 NVIDLNT
+611 NVVNLNT

-638 DDFSTIAK
+638 DDFSAIAK

-937 NLLSIL
+937 NLLSTL

-961 NIGRH
+961 NIGRR

>member
-25 ETENTF
+25 ETDNTF
-31 NDVQKEGKRI
+31 DDIQKEGKRI

-70 FDDKPLDRQIQ
+70 FDGKPLDRQIQ

-89 ILNIVG
+89 VLNIVN

-103 DDIIDVSKSL
+103 DDIIDTTKTLSEI
-113 ADFDKLE
+113 DKLT
-120 KRIKDVEQKYDDLSK
+120 KKFDDINQKYDELSK
-135 KDFGKSGKD
+135 KVTNDSGKD

-150 KDFKEL
+150 EDFKKL
-156 SKEIDNVKMD
+156 SNEIDNVKMD

-175 QLNQGSVSDSK
+175 QLNQDVVSNSNFSDK
-186 FFDELQ
+186 LQ
-192 AKLSSVSE
+192 DGLSSISNEVVELTS
-200 ETINLTDNLI
+200 NLKKLQDTYNNLS
-210 NLQKTYKSIPNSNEN
+210 TNSNA
-225 SGRKKDNEKYKQIS
+225 GKKKESNPKASTKNKQTVEKTDPQ
-239 EDDYTNNALSY
+239 
-250 ASKVNK
+250 K
-256 LLSDKSYNILGN
+256 L
-268 SVSTELVDGFVKV
+268 
-281 NAKIKDITGTWKS
+281 
-294 FSAKVDADGKVF
+294 
-306 NQRFK
+306 
-311 TITKGIAQL
+311 
-320 EYELKNINS
+320 
-329 TDVLVKDESKTA
+329 A

-478 LINAFDKVVKSGSK
+478 LISAFDKVVKSGSK

-966 NVVLTISLSIV
+966 NVVLIISLSII

>member
-25 ETENTF
+25 ETDNTF
-31 NDVQKEGKRI
+31 DDIQKEGKRI

-70 FDDKPLDRQIQ
+70 FDGKPLDRQIQ

-89 ILNIVG
+89 VLNIVN

-103 DDIIDVSKSL
+103 DDIIDASKTLSEI
-113 ADFDKLE
+113 DKLT
-120 KRIKDVEQKYDDLSK
+120 KKFDDINQKYDELSK
-135 KDFGKSGKD
+135 KVTSDSGKD

-150 KDFKEL
+150 EDFKKL
-156 SKEIDNVKMD
+156 SNEIDNVKMD

-175 QLNQGSVSDSK
+175 QLNQDIVTNNNFSDK
-186 FFDELQ
+186 LQ
-192 AKLSSVSE
+192 DGLSSISNEVVELTS
-200 ETINLTDNLI
+200 NLKKLQDTYNNLS
-210 NLQKTYKSIPNSNEN
+210 TNSNA
-225 SGRKKDNEKYKQIS
+225 GKKKESNPKASTKNKQTVEKTDPQ
-239 EDDYTNNALSY
+239 
-250 ASKVNK
+250 K
-256 LLSDKSYNILGN
+256 L
-268 SVSTELVDGFVKV
+268 
-281 NAKIKDITGTWKS
+281 
-294 FSAKVDADGKVF
+294 
-306 NQRFK
+306 
-311 TITKGIAQL
+311 
-320 EYELKNINS
+320 
-329 TDVLVKDESKTA
+329 A

-389 HPFLSQ
+389 HPLLSQ

-418 LNASKSDAISNTS
+418 LNASKSDAISNIS
-431 KKINAFN
+431 KKIDAFN
-438 VNGFSSNDFNN
+438 VNGFSSDDFNS
-449 KYGSQINDL
+449 KYGSQISDL

-478 LINAFDKVVKSGSK
+478 LISAFDKVVKSGSK

-816 DIMVDKNTF
+816 DIMVDENTF

-966 NVVLTISLSIV
+966 NVVLIISLSII

>member
-25 ETENTF
+25 ETDNTF
-31 NDVQKEGKRI
+31 DDIQKEGKRI

-70 FDDKPLDRQIQ
+70 FDGKPLDRQIQ

-89 ILNIVG
+89 VLNIVN

-103 DDIIDVSKSL
+103 DDIIDASKTLSEI
-113 ADFDKLE
+113 DKLT
-120 KRIKDVEQKYDDLSK
+120 KKFDDINQKYDELSK
-135 KDFGKSGKD
+135 KVTSDSGKD

-150 KDFKEL
+150 EDFKKL
-156 SKEIDNVKMD
+156 SNEIDNVKMD

-175 QLNQGSVSDSK
+175 QLNQDVVTNSNFSDK
-186 FFDELQ
+186 LQ
-192 AKLSSVSE
+192 DGLSSISNEVVELTS
-200 ETINLTDNLI
+200 NLKKLQDTYNNLS
-210 NLQKTYKSIPNSNEN
+210 TNSNA
-225 SGRKKDNEKYKQIS
+225 GKKKESNPKASTKNKQTVEKTDPQ
-239 EDDYTNNALSY
+239 
-250 ASKVNK
+250 K
-256 LLSDKSYNILGN
+256 L
-268 SVSTELVDGFVKV
+268 
-281 NAKIKDITGTWKS
+281 
-294 FSAKVDADGKVF
+294 
-306 NQRFK
+306 
-311 TITKGIAQL
+311 
-320 EYELKNINS
+320 
-329 TDVLVKDESKTA
+329 A

-438 VNGFSSNDFNN
+438 VNDFSSNDFNN

-478 LINAFDKVVKSGSK
+478 LISAFDKVVKSGSK

-966 NVVLTISLSIV
+966 NVVLIISLSII

>member
-25 ETENTF
+25 ETDNTF
-31 NDVQKEGKRI
+31 DDIQKEGKRI

-70 FDDKPLDRQIQ
+70 FDGKPLDRQIQ

-89 ILNIVG
+89 VLNIVN

-103 DDIIDVSKSL
+103 DDIIDASKTLSEI
-113 ADFDKLE
+113 DKLT
-120 KRIKDVEQKYDDLSK
+120 KKFDDINQKYDELSK
-135 KDFGKSGKD
+135 KVTSDSGKD

-150 KDFKEL
+150 EDFKKL
-156 SKEIDNVKMD
+156 SNEIDNVKMD

-175 QLNQGSVSDSK
+175 QLNQDIVTNNNFSDK
-186 FFDELQ
+186 LQ
-192 AKLSSVSE
+192 DGLSSISNEVVKLTS
-200 ETINLTDNLI
+200 NLKKLQDTYDNLS
-210 NLQKTYKSIPNSNEN
+210 TNSNA
-225 SGRKKDNEKYKQIS
+225 GKKKE
-239 EDDYTNNALSY
+239 
-250 ASKVNK
+250 SKPK
-256 LLSDKSYNILGN
+256 
-268 SVSTELVDGFVKV
+268 VSTKNKQTVE
-281 NAKIKDITGTWKS
+281 
-294 FSAKVDADGKVF
+294 
-306 NQRFK
+306 K
-311 TITKGIAQL
+311 TDPQKL
-320 EYELKNINS
+320 
-329 TDVLVKDESKTA
+329 A
-341 AQRKAYNELTDAIKN
+341 AQRKAYNELTDAIRN

-389 HPFLSQ
+389 HPLLSQ

-478 LINAFDKVVKSGSK
+478 LISAFDKVVKSGSK

-816 DIMVDKNTF
+816 DIMEDENTF
-825 KDIYDIVLG
+825 KDIYEIILG

-840 SLNDIDRAALLE
+840 GINDIDRAALLE

-866 LNNVNILEKAYKE
+866 LNNIDILEKAYKE

-884 GSAMREQKKYQ
+884 GSAMREQEKYQ

-901 IERTKA
+901 IDRTKA

-937 NLLSIL
+937 NLLSTL

-961 NIGRH
+961 NIGRR

>member
-103 DDIIDVSKSL
+103 DDIIDTTKTLSEI
-113 ADFDKLE
+113 DKLT
-120 KRIKDVEQKYDDLSK
+120 KKFDDINQKYDELSK
-135 KDFGKSGKD
+135 KVTSDSGKD

-150 KDFKEL
+150 EDFKKL
-156 SKEIDNVKMD
+156 SNEIDNVKMD

-175 QLNQGSVSDSK
+175 QLNQDVVTNNNFSDK
-186 FFDELQ
+186 LQ
-192 AKLSSVSE
+192 DGLSSISNEVVKLTS
-200 ETINLTDNLI
+200 NLKKLQDTYDNLS
-210 NLQKTYKSIPNSNEN
+210 TNSNA
-225 SGRKKDNEKYKQIS
+225 GKKKE
-239 EDDYTNNALSY
+239 
-250 ASKVNK
+250 SKPK
-256 LLSDKSYNILGN
+256 
-268 SVSTELVDGFVKV
+268 VSTKNKQTVE
-281 NAKIKDITGTWKS
+281 
-294 FSAKVDADGKVF
+294 
-306 NQRFK
+306 K
-311 TITKGIAQL
+311 TDPQKL
-320 EYELKNINS
+320 
-329 TDVLVKDESKTA
+329 A
-341 AQRKAYNELTDAIKN
+341 AQRKAYNELTDAIRN

-382 KIEELQN
+382 EIEELQN
-389 HPFLSQ
+389 HPLLSQ

-418 LNASKSDAISNTS
+418 LNASKSDAISNIS
-431 KKINAFN
+431 KKIDAFN
-438 VNGFSSNDFNN
+438 VNGFSSDDFNS
-449 KYGSQINDL
+449 KYGSQISDL

-478 LINAFDKVVKSGSK
+478 LISAFDKVVKSGSK
-492 IGDISVAFNEAEAV
+492 IGDISVVFNEAEAV

-548 LKYTYTDGFMAMS
+548 LKYTYTDGFLAMS

-572 GLTRVFDELKQK
+572 GLTRVFQELNDK

-593 ANLLNPYDLL
+593 ANLLNPYDLI
-603 VPLRSAVS
+603 VPLKSAVS
-611 NVIDLNT
+611 NVVNLNT

-638 DDFSTIAK
+638 DDFSAIAK

-751 EKSVALITAT
+751 EKSVVLITAT

-816 DIMVDKNTF
+816 DIMEDENTF
-825 KDIYDIVLG
+825 KDIYEIILG

-840 SLNDIDRAALLE
+840 GINDIDRAALLE

-866 LNNVNILEKAYKE
+866 LNNIDILEKAYKE

-884 GSAMREQKKYQ
+884 GSAMREQEKYQ

-901 IERTKA
+901 IDRTKA

-937 NLLSIL
+937 NLLSTL

-961 NIGRH
+961 NIGRR

>member
-25 ETENTF
+25 ETDNTF
-31 NDVQKEGKRI
+31 DDIQKEGKRI

-70 FDDKPLDRQIQ
+70 FDGKPLDRQIQ

-89 ILNIVG
+89 VLNIVN

-103 DDIIDVSKSL
+103 DDIIDASKTLSEI
-113 ADFDKLE
+113 DKLT
-120 KRIKDVEQKYDDLSK
+120 KKFDDINQKYDELSK
-135 KDFGKSGKD
+135 KVTSDSGKD

-150 KDFKEL
+150 EDFKKL
-156 SKEIDNVKMD
+156 SNEIDNVKMD

-175 QLNQGSVSDSK
+175 QLNQDVVTNSNFSDK
-186 FFDELQ
+186 LQ
-192 AKLSSVSE
+192 DGLSSISNEVVELTS
-200 ETINLTDNLI
+200 NLKKLQDTYNNLS
-210 NLQKTYKSIPNSNEN
+210 TNSNA
-225 SGRKKDNEKYKQIS
+225 GKKKE
-239 EDDYTNNALSY
+239 
-250 ASKVNK
+250 SKP
-256 LLSDKSYNILGN
+256 
-268 SVSTELVDGFVKV
+268 KV
-281 NAKIKDITGTWKS
+281 
-294 FSAKVDADGKVF
+294 SAKNKQTVE
-306 NQRFK
+306 K
-311 TITKGIAQL
+311 TDPQK
-320 EYELKNINS
+320 
-329 TDVLVKDESKTA
+329 LV
-341 AQRKAYNELTDAIKN
+341 AQRKAYNELTDAIRN

-478 LINAFDKVVKSGSK
+478 LISAFDKVVKSGSK

-785 ETELKEMGEDTD
+785 ETELKEMGEDTE

-825 KDIYDIVLG
+825 KDIYNIVLG

-937 NLLSIL
+937 NLLSTL

-961 NIGRH
+961 NIGRR

>member
-25 ETENTF
+25 ETDNTF
-31 NDVQKEGKRI
+31 DDIQKEGKRI

-70 FDDKPLDRQIQ
+70 FDGKPLDRQIQ

-89 ILNIVG
+89 VLNIVN

-103 DDIIDVSKSL
+103 DDIIDASKTLSEI
-113 ADFDKLE
+113 DKLT
-120 KRIKDVEQKYDDLSK
+120 KKFDDINQKYDELSK
-135 KDFGKSGKD
+135 KVTSDSGKD

-150 KDFKEL
+150 EDFKKL
-156 SKEIDNVKMD
+156 SNEIDNVKMD

-175 QLNQGSVSDSK
+175 QLNQDVVTNSNFSDK
-186 FFDELQ
+186 LQ
-192 AKLSSVSE
+192 DGLSSISNEVVELTS
-200 ETINLTDNLI
+200 NLKKLQDTYNNLS
-210 NLQKTYKSIPNSNEN
+210 TNSNA
-225 SGRKKDNEKYKQIS
+225 GKKKE
-239 EDDYTNNALSY
+239 
-250 ASKVNK
+250 SKP
-256 LLSDKSYNILGN
+256 
-268 SVSTELVDGFVKV
+268 KV
-281 NAKIKDITGTWKS
+281 
-294 FSAKVDADGKVF
+294 SAKNKQTVE
-306 NQRFK
+306 K
-311 TITKGIAQL
+311 TDPQKL
-320 EYELKNINS
+320 
-329 TDVLVKDESKTA
+329 A
-341 AQRKAYNELTDAIKN
+341 AQRKAYNELTDAIRN

-382 KIEELQN
+382 EIEELQN
-389 HPFLSQ
+389 HPLLSQ

-418 LNASKSDAISNTS
+418 LNASKSDAISNIS
-431 KKINAFN
+431 KKIDAFN
-438 VNGFSSNDFNN
+438 VNGFSSDDFNS
-449 KYGSQINDL
+449 KYGSQISDL

-478 LINAFDKVVKSGSK
+478 LISAFDKVVKSGSK

-511 ESQFSGAT
+511 ESQFSGST

-548 LKYTYTDGFMAMS
+548 LKYTYTDGFLAMS

>member
-1 MAGKGSDI
+1 
-9 IKIGFDYR
+9 
-17 ASLNKFKQ
+17 
-25 ETENTF
+25 
-31 NDVQKEGKRI
+31 
-41 VIKLNAN
+41 
-48 DTEILNKIEKLQK
+48 
-61 TKFKNLSLE
+61 
-70 FDDKPLDRQIQ
+70 
-81 LLDDLQKM
+81 
-89 ILNIVG
+89 
-95 LFNKGYKT
+95 
-103 DDIIDVSKSL
+103 
-113 ADFDKLE
+113 
-120 KRIKDVEQKYDDLSK
+120 
-135 KDFGKSGKD
+135 
-144 ISLVDN
+144 
-150 KDFKEL
+150 
-156 SKEIDNVKMD
+156 
-166 IKNLQDTIS
+166 
-175 QLNQGSVSDSK
+175 
-186 FFDELQ
+186 
-192 AKLSSVSE
+192 
-200 ETINLTDNLI
+200 
-210 NLQKTYKSIPNSNEN
+210 
-225 SGRKKDNEKYKQIS
+225 
-239 EDDYTNNALSY
+239 
-250 ASKVNK
+250 
-256 LLSDKSYNILGN
+256 
-268 SVSTELVDGFVKV
+268 
-281 NAKIKDITGTWKS
+281 
-294 FSAKVDADGKVF
+294 
-306 NQRFK
+306 
-311 TITKGIAQL
+311 
-320 EYELKNINS
+320 
-329 TDVLVKDESKTA
+329 
-341 AQRKAYNELTDAIKN
+341 
-356 YSNISKRIANENPF
+356 
-370 EGDYEEAVRLEN
+370 
-382 KIEELQN
+382 
-389 HPFLSQ
+389 
-395 KQIETAQRSIERL
+395 
-408 GVSIDNITNK
+408 
-418 LNASKSDAISNTS
+418 
-431 KKINAFN
+431 
-438 VNGFSSNDFNN
+438 
-449 KYGSQINDL
+449 
-458 NTQLMHG
+458 
-465 EISIKNYNTECNK
+465 
-478 LINAFDKVVKSGSK
+478 
-492 IGDISVAFNEAEAV
+492 
-506 AHRFS
+506 
-511 ESQFSGAT
+511 
-519 LIEKGVMKTKN
+519 
-530 GISSMTD
+530 
-537 TIRLQNGEIRK
+537 
-548 LKYTYTDGFMAMS
+548 MAMS

>member
-25 ETENTF
+25 ETDNTF
-31 NDVQKEGKRI
+31 DDIQKEGKRI

-70 FDDKPLDRQIQ
+70 FDGKPLDRQIQ

-89 ILNIVG
+89 VLNIVN

-103 DDIIDVSKSL
+103 DDIIDASKTLSEI
-113 ADFDKLE
+113 DKLT
-120 KRIKDVEQKYDDLSK
+120 KKFDDINQKYDELSK
-135 KDFGKSGKD
+135 KVTNDSGKD
-144 ISLVDN
+144 ISLVNN
-150 KDFKEL
+150 KDFKKL
-156 SKEIDNVKMD
+156 STEIDNVKMD

-175 QLNQGSVSDSK
+175 QLNQDIVTNNNFSDK
-186 FFDELQ
+186 LQ
-192 AKLSSVSE
+192 DGLSSISNEVVKLTS
-200 ETINLTDNLI
+200 NLKKLQDTYDNLS
-210 NLQKTYKSIPNSNEN
+210 TNSNA
-225 SGRKKDNEKYKQIS
+225 GKKKE
-239 EDDYTNNALSY
+239 
-250 ASKVNK
+250 SKPK
-256 LLSDKSYNILGN
+256 
-268 SVSTELVDGFVKV
+268 VSTKNKQTVE
-281 NAKIKDITGTWKS
+281 
-294 FSAKVDADGKVF
+294 
-306 NQRFK
+306 K
-311 TITKGIAQL
+311 TDPQKL
-320 EYELKNINS
+320 
-329 TDVLVKDESKTA
+329 A
-341 AQRKAYNELTDAIKN
+341 AQRKAYNELTDAIRN

-389 HPFLSQ
+389 HPLLSQ

-418 LNASKSDAISNTS
+418 LNASKSDAISNIS
-431 KKINAFN
+431 KKIDAFN
-438 VNGFSSNDFNN
+438 VNGFSSDDFNS
-449 KYGSQINDL
+449 KYGSQISDL

-478 LINAFDKVVKSGSK
+478 LISAFDKVVKSGSK

-548 LKYTYTDGFMAMS
+548 LKYTYTDGFLAMS

-572 GLTRVFDELKQK
+572 GLTRVFQELNDK

-593 ANLLNPYDLL
+593 ANLLNPYDLI
-603 VPLRSAVS
+603 VPLKSAVS
-611 NVIDLNT
+611 NVVNLNT

-638 DDFSTIAK
+638 DDFSAIAK

-816 DIMVDKNTF
+816 DIMEDENTF
-825 KDIYDIVLG
+825 KDIYEIILG

-840 SLNDIDRAALLE
+840 GINDIDRAALLE

>member
-70 FDDKPLDRQIQ
+70 FDNKPLDRQIQ

-89 ILNIVG
+89 VLNIVN

-103 DDIIDVSKSL
+103 DDIIDTTKTLSEI
-113 ADFDKLE
+113 DKLT
-120 KRIKDVEQKYDDLSK
+120 KKFDDINQKYDELSK
-135 KDFGKSGKD
+135 KVTNDSGKD

-150 KDFKEL
+150 EDFKKL
-156 SKEIDNVKMD
+156 SNEIDNVKMD

-175 QLNQGSVSDSK
+175 QLNQDVVSNSNFSDK
-186 FFDELQ
+186 LQ
-192 AKLSSVSE
+192 DGLSSISNEVVELTS
-200 ETINLTDNLI
+200 NLKKLQDTYNNLS
-210 NLQKTYKSIPNSNEN
+210 TNSNA
-225 SGRKKDNEKYKQIS
+225 GKKKESNPKASTKNKQTVEKTDPQ
-239 EDDYTNNALSY
+239 
-250 ASKVNK
+250 K
-256 LLSDKSYNILGN
+256 L
-268 SVSTELVDGFVKV
+268 V
-281 NAKIKDITGTWKS
+281 
-294 FSAKVDADGKVF
+294 
-306 NQRFK
+306 
-311 TITKGIAQL
+311 
-320 EYELKNINS
+320 
-329 TDVLVKDESKTA
+329 
-341 AQRKAYNELTDAIKN
+341 AQRKAYNELTDAIRN

-389 HPFLSQ
+389 HPLLSQ

-478 LINAFDKVVKSGSK
+478 LISAFDKVVKSGSK

-511 ESQFSGAT
+511 ESQFSGST

>member
-25 ETENTF
+25 ETDNTF
-31 NDVQKEGKRI
+31 DDIQKEGKRI

-70 FDDKPLDRQIQ
+70 FDGKPLDRQIQ

-89 ILNIVG
+89 VLNIVN

-103 DDIIDVSKSL
+103 DDIIDASKTLSEI
-113 ADFDKLE
+113 DKLT
-120 KRIKDVEQKYDDLSK
+120 KKFDDINQKYDELSK
-135 KDFGKSGKD
+135 KVTSDSGKD

-150 KDFKEL
+150 EDFKKL
-156 SKEIDNVKMD
+156 SNEIDNVKMD

-175 QLNQGSVSDSK
+175 QLNQDVVTNSNFSDK
-186 FFDELQ
+186 LQ
-192 AKLSSVSE
+192 DGLSSISNEVVELTS
-200 ETINLTDNLI
+200 NLKKLQDTYNNLS
-210 NLQKTYKSIPNSNEN
+210 TNSNA
-225 SGRKKDNEKYKQIS
+225 GKKKESNP
-239 EDDYTNNALSY
+239 
-250 ASKVNK
+250 KV
-256 LLSDKSYNILGN
+256 
-268 SVSTELVDGFVKV
+268 
-281 NAKIKDITGTWKS
+281 
-294 FSAKVDADGKVF
+294 SAKNKQTVE
-306 NQRFK
+306 K
-311 TITKGIAQL
+311 TDPQK
-320 EYELKNINS
+320 
-329 TDVLVKDESKTA
+329 LV
-341 AQRKAYNELTDAIKN
+341 AQRKAYNELTDAIRN

-389 HPFLSQ
+389 HPLLSQ

-431 KKINAFN
+431 KKIDAFN
-438 VNGFSSNDFNN
+438 VNGFSSNDFNS
-449 KYGSQINDL
+449 KYGSQISDL

-478 LINAFDKVVKSGSK
+478 LISAFDKVVKSGSK

-511 ESQFSGAT
+511 ESQFSGST

-611 NVIDLNT
+611 NVVNLNT

-638 DDFSTIAK
+638 DDFSAIAK

-691 DAANESLIS
+691 DVANESLIS

-816 DIMVDKNTF
+816 DIMVDENTF

-966 NVVLTISLSIV
+966 NVVLITSLSII

>member
-70 FDDKPLDRQIQ
+70 FDNKPLDRQIQ

-89 ILNIVG
+89 VLNIVN

-103 DDIIDVSKSL
+103 DDIIDTTKTLSEI
-113 ADFDKLE
+113 DKLT
-120 KRIKDVEQKYDDLSK
+120 KKFDDINQKYDELSK
-135 KDFGKSGKD
+135 KVTNDSGKD

-150 KDFKEL
+150 EDFKKL
-156 SKEIDNVKMD
+156 SNEIDNVKMD

-175 QLNQGSVSDSK
+175 QLNQDVVTNSNFSDK
-186 FFDELQ
+186 LQ
-192 AKLSSVSE
+192 DGLSSISNEVVELTS
-200 ETINLTDNLI
+200 NLKKLQDTYNNLS
-210 NLQKTYKSIPNSNEN
+210 TNSNA
-225 SGRKKDNEKYKQIS
+225 GKKKESNPKASTKNKQTVEKTDPQ
-239 EDDYTNNALSY
+239 
-250 ASKVNK
+250 K
-256 LLSDKSYNILGN
+256 L
-268 SVSTELVDGFVKV
+268 
-281 NAKIKDITGTWKS
+281 
-294 FSAKVDADGKVF
+294 
-306 NQRFK
+306 
-311 TITKGIAQL
+311 
-320 EYELKNINS
+320 
-329 TDVLVKDESKTA
+329 A

-478 LINAFDKVVKSGSK
+478 LISAFDKVVKSGSK

-816 DIMVDKNTF
+816 DIMEDENTF
-825 KDIYDIVLG
+825 KDIYEIILG

-840 SLNDIDRAALLE
+840 GINDIDRAALLE

-866 LNNVNILEKAYKE
+866 LNNIDILEKAYKE

-884 GSAMREQKKYQ
+884 GSAMREQEKYQ

-901 IERTKA
+901 IDRTKA

-937 NLLSIL
+937 NLLSTL

-961 NIGRH
+961 NIGRR

>member
-70 FDDKPLDRQIQ
+70 FDNKPLDRQIQ

-89 ILNIVG
+89 VLNIVN

-103 DDIIDVSKSL
+103 DDIIDTTKTLSEI
-113 ADFDKLE
+113 DKLT
-120 KRIKDVEQKYDDLSK
+120 KKFDDINQKYDELSK
-135 KDFGKSGKD
+135 KVTNDSGKD

-150 KDFKEL
+150 EDFKKL
-156 SKEIDNVKMD
+156 SNEIDNVKMD

-175 QLNQGSVSDSK
+175 QLNQDVVTNSNFSDK
-186 FFDELQ
+186 LQ
-192 AKLSSVSE
+192 DGLSSISNEVVELTS
-200 ETINLTDNLI
+200 NLKKLQDTYNNLS
-210 NLQKTYKSIPNSNEN
+210 TNSNA
-225 SGRKKDNEKYKQIS
+225 GKKKE
-239 EDDYTNNALSY
+239 
-250 ASKVNK
+250 SKP
-256 LLSDKSYNILGN
+256 
-268 SVSTELVDGFVKV
+268 KV
-281 NAKIKDITGTWKS
+281 
-294 FSAKVDADGKVF
+294 SAKNKQTVE
-306 NQRFK
+306 K
-311 TITKGIAQL
+311 TDPQK
-320 EYELKNINS
+320 
-329 TDVLVKDESKTA
+329 LV
-341 AQRKAYNELTDAIKN
+341 AQRKAYNELTDAIRN

-389 HPFLSQ
+389 HPLLSQ

-418 LNASKSDAISNTS
+418 LNASKSDAISNIS
-431 KKINAFN
+431 KKIDAFN
-438 VNGFSSNDFNN
+438 VNGFSSDDFNS
-449 KYGSQINDL
+449 KYGSQISDL

-478 LINAFDKVVKSGSK
+478 LISAFDKVVKSGSK

-548 LKYTYTDGFMAMS
+548 LKYTYTDGFLAMS

-611 NVIDLNT
+611 NVVNLNT

-638 DDFSTIAK
+638 DDFSAIAK

-691 DAANESLIS
+691 DVANESLIS

-816 DIMVDKNTF
+816 DIMVDENTF

-966 NVVLTISLSIV
+966 NVVLITSLSII

>member
-25 ETENTF
+25 ETDNTF
-31 NDVQKEGKRI
+31 DDIQKEGKRI

-70 FDDKPLDRQIQ
+70 FDGKPLDRQIQ

-89 ILNIVG
+89 VLNIVN

-103 DDIIDVSKSL
+103 DDIIDTTKTLSEI
-113 ADFDKLE
+113 DKLT
-120 KRIKDVEQKYDDLSK
+120 KKFDDINQKYDELSK
-135 KDFGKSGKD
+135 KVTNDSGKD

-150 KDFKEL
+150 EDFKKL
-156 SKEIDNVKMD
+156 SNEIDNVKMD

-175 QLNQGSVSDSK
+175 QLNQDVVTNSNFSDK
-186 FFDELQ
+186 LQ
-192 AKLSSVSE
+192 DGLSSISNEVVELTS
-200 ETINLTDNLI
+200 NLKKLQDTYNNLS
-210 NLQKTYKSIPNSNEN
+210 TNSNA
-225 SGRKKDNEKYKQIS
+225 GKKKE
-239 EDDYTNNALSY
+239 
-250 ASKVNK
+250 SKP
-256 LLSDKSYNILGN
+256 
-268 SVSTELVDGFVKV
+268 KV
-281 NAKIKDITGTWKS
+281 
-294 FSAKVDADGKVF
+294 SAKNKQTVE
-306 NQRFK
+306 K
-311 TITKGIAQL
+311 TDPQK
-320 EYELKNINS
+320 
-329 TDVLVKDESKTA
+329 LV

-478 LINAFDKVVKSGSK
+478 LISAFDKVVKSGSK

-777 VSARLRGA
+777 VSARFRGA

>member
-25 ETENTF
+25 ETDNTF
-31 NDVQKEGKRI
+31 DDIQKEGKRI

-70 FDDKPLDRQIQ
+70 FDGKPLDRQIQ

-89 ILNIVG
+89 VLNIVN

-103 DDIIDVSKSL
+103 DDIIDASKTLSEI
-113 ADFDKLE
+113 DKLT
-120 KRIKDVEQKYDDLSK
+120 KKFDDINQKYDELSK
-135 KDFGKSGKD
+135 KVTSDSGKD

-150 KDFKEL
+150 EDFKKL
-156 SKEIDNVKMD
+156 SNEIDNVKMD

-175 QLNQGSVSDSK
+175 QLNQDVVSNSNFSDK
-186 FFDELQ
+186 LQ
-192 AKLSSVSE
+192 DGLSSISNEVVELTS
-200 ETINLTDNLI
+200 NLKKLQDTYNNLS
-210 NLQKTYKSIPNSNEN
+210 TNSNA
-225 SGRKKDNEKYKQIS
+225 GKKKESNPKASTKNKQTVEKTDPQ
-239 EDDYTNNALSY
+239 
-250 ASKVNK
+250 K
-256 LLSDKSYNILGN
+256 L
-268 SVSTELVDGFVKV
+268 
-281 NAKIKDITGTWKS
+281 
-294 FSAKVDADGKVF
+294 
-306 NQRFK
+306 
-311 TITKGIAQL
+311 
-320 EYELKNINS
+320 
-329 TDVLVKDESKTA
+329 A

-389 HPFLSQ
+389 HPLLSQ

-478 LINAFDKVVKSGSK
+478 LISAFDKVVKSGSK
-492 IGDISVAFNEAEAV
+492 IGDISVAFNEAEAI

-572 GLTRVFDELKQK
+572 GLTRVFQELNDK

-593 ANLLNPYDLL
+593 ANLLNPYDLI
-603 VPLRSAVS
+603 VPLKSAVS
-611 NVIDLNT
+611 NVVNLNT

-638 DDFSTIAK
+638 DDFSAIAK

-816 DIMVDKNTF
+816 DIMVDENTF

-966 NVVLTISLSIV
+966 NVVLIISLSII

>member
-25 ETENTF
+25 ETDNTF
-31 NDVQKEGKRI
+31 DDIQKEGKRI

-70 FDDKPLDRQIQ
+70 FDGKPLDRQIQ

-89 ILNIVG
+89 VLNIVN

-103 DDIIDVSKSL
+103 DDIIDASKTLSEI
-113 ADFDKLE
+113 DKLT
-120 KRIKDVEQKYDDLSK
+120 KKFDDINQKYDELSK
-135 KDFGKSGKD
+135 KVTSDSGKD

-150 KDFKEL
+150 EDFKKL
-156 SKEIDNVKMD
+156 SNEIDNVKMD

-175 QLNQGSVSDSK
+175 QLNQDIVTNSNFSDK
-186 FFDELQ
+186 LQ
-192 AKLSSVSE
+192 DGLSSISNEVVELTS
-200 ETINLTDNLI
+200 NLKKLQDTYNNLS
-210 NLQKTYKSIPNSNEN
+210 TNSNA
-225 SGRKKDNEKYKQIS
+225 GKKKE
-239 EDDYTNNALSY
+239 
-250 ASKVNK
+250 SKP
-256 LLSDKSYNILGN
+256 
-268 SVSTELVDGFVKV
+268 KV
-281 NAKIKDITGTWKS
+281 
-294 FSAKVDADGKVF
+294 SAKNKQSVE
-306 NQRFK
+306 K
-311 TITKGIAQL
+311 TDPQK
-320 EYELKNINS
+320 
-329 TDVLVKDESKTA
+329 LV
-341 AQRKAYNELTDAIKN
+341 AQRKAYNELTDAIRN

-389 HPFLSQ
+389 HPLLSQ

-431 KKINAFN
+431 KKIDAFN
-438 VNGFSSNDFNN
+438 VNGFSSNDFNS
-449 KYGSQINDL
+449 KYGSQISDL

-478 LINAFDKVVKSGSK
+478 LISAFDKVVKSGSK